1 MDKMELFLQAFVKIL
16 RILRKTA
23 AHWQRKSR
31 LGNFKEII
39 MVTRKCV
46 TIAILLACGI
56 ALVFASS
63 GCKKKEK
70 GGAKEPIISEGPKEP
85 IISEGPKEPIISE
98 GPKEPIISEGPK
110 EPVSKG
116 PAKTFVVEPLVGIDK
131 VRFGM
136 TVEQMK
142 EILGEPQSSRGIL
155 QEYRDFGFAIM
166 ALRNNTVTMIACG
179 DRRRP
184 DSPLVKKCSVRTS
197 KGIGMGSS
205 EEDVISAYG
214 QPSST
219 QQLPGQGNAVMF
231 RYDQLSSE
239 FLLMDGKVTYMMFRA
254 EGFGTEGFGVRKRGV

>member
-1 MDKMELFLQAFVKIL
+1 
-16 RILRKTA
+16 
-23 AHWQRKSR
+23 
-31 LGNFKEII
+31 

-56 ALVFASS
+56 ALVFTSS
-63 GCKKKEK
+63 SCKKKEEK
-70 GGAKEPIISEGPKEP
+70 GGAKEPVVSEGPKEP
-85 IISEGPKEPIISE
+85 VV
-98 GPKEPIISEGPK
+98 SEGPK
-110 EPVSKG
+110 EPVSEG

-142 EILGEPQSSRGIL
+142 EILGEPQRSKGVL

-166 ALRNNTVTMIACG
+166 TLKNNTVTMIACG

-205 EEDVISAYG
+205 EKDVISAYG
-214 QPSST
+214 QASST
-219 QQLPGQGNAVMF
+219 QQLPGLPGQGNAVML

-239 FLLMDGKVTYMMFRA
+239 FLLMDGKVVYMMFRA
-254 EGFGTEGFGVRKRGV
+254 EGFRTEGFGVRKRGV

>member
-1 MDKMELFLQAFVKIL
+1 
-16 RILRKTA
+16 
-23 AHWQRKSR
+23 
-31 LGNFKEII
+31 

-63 GCKKKEK
+63 GCKKKEE
-70 GGAKEPIISEGPKEP
+70 EPAEPKVTVPGTEP
-85 IISEGPKEPIISE
+85 KVTVPGTEPKVTVPGTEPKVTA
-98 GPKEPIISEGPK
+98 P
-110 EPVSKG
+110 G

-142 EILGEPQSSRGIL
+142 EILGEPQRSKGVL

-166 ALRNNTVTMIACG
+166 TLKNNTVTMIACG

-239 FLLMDGKVTYMMFRA
+239 FLLMDGKVVYMMFRA
-254 EGFGTEGFGVRKRGV
+254 EGFRTEGFGVRKRGV

>member
-1 MDKMELFLQAFVKIL
+1 
-16 RILRKTA
+16 
-23 AHWQRKSR
+23 
-31 LGNFKEII
+31 

-63 GCKKKEK
+63 GCKKKEE
-70 GGAKEPIISEGPKEP
+70 EPAEPKVTVPGTEP
-85 IISEGPKEPIISE
+85 KVTVPGTEPKVTVPGTEPKVTA
-98 GPKEPIISEGPK
+98 P
-110 EPVSKG
+110 G

-142 EILGEPQSSRGIL
+142 EILGEPQRSKGVL

-166 ALRNNTVTMIACG
+166 TLKNNTVTMIACG

-205 EEDVISAYG
+205 EKDVISAYG
-214 QPSST
+214 QASST
-219 QQLPGQGNAVMF
+219 QQLPGLPGQGNAVML

-239 FLLMDGKVTYMMFRA
+239 FLLMDGKVVYMMFRA
-254 EGFGTEGFGVRKRGV
+254 EGFRTEGFGVRKRGV

>member
-70 GGAKEPIISEGPKEP
+70 GGA
-85 IISEGPKEPIISE
+85 KEPIISE

>member
-1 MDKMELFLQAFVKIL
+1 
-16 RILRKTA
+16 
-23 AHWQRKSR
+23 
-31 LGNFKEII
+31 

-63 GCKKKEK
+63 GCKKKEE
-70 GGAKEPIISEGPKEP
+70 EPAEPKVTVPGTEP
-85 IISEGPKEPIISE
+85 KVTVPGTEPKVTAP
-98 GPKEPIISEGPK
+98 
-110 EPVSKG
+110 G

-142 EILGEPQSSRGIL
+142 EILGEPQRSKGVL

-166 ALRNNTVTMIACG
+166 TLKNNTVTMIACG

-205 EEDVISAYG
+205 EKDVISAYG
-214 QPSST
+214 QASST
-219 QQLPGQGNAVMF
+219 QQLPGLPGQGNAVML

-239 FLLMDGKVTYMMFRA
+239 FLLMDGKVVYMMFRA
-254 EGFGTEGFGVRKRGV
+254 EGFRTEGFGVRKRGV